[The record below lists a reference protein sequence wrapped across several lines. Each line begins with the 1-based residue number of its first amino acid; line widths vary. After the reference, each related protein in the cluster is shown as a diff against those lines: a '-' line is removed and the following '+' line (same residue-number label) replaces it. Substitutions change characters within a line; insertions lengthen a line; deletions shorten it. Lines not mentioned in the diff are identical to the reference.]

1 MTEEVGP
8 YVLAQGKVLFSTQ
21 LNTVEICDETDT
33 LAVLYD
39 VNDGILHK
47 HGEKSRVSMDHERM
61 VKAFASGGL
70 SEFGKALELVEFS
83 ITPETINELNA
94 CIGITGRVLR
104 FKERLLKLAEESENS
119 PTPFGSMH

>member
-1 MTEEVGP
+1 MTEEAGP

-47 HGEKSRVSMDHERM
+47 HGEKSKVSMDHERM
-61 VKAFASGGL
+61 VKAFTSGGY
-70 SEFGKALELVEFS
+70 SEFAKTLELVEFS
-83 ITPETINELNA
+83 ITPETIEELNA
-94 CIGITGRVLR
+94 CIGTTGRVLR
-104 FKERLLKLAEESENS
+104 FKERLMDLAEESENF
-119 PTPFGSMH
+119 PKPFGSMH